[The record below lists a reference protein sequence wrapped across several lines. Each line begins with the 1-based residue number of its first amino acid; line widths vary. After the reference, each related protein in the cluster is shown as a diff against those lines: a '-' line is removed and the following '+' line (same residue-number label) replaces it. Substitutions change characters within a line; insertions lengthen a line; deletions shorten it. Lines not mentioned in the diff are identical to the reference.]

1 MILIISLNLSASQ
14 NNQFFQ
20 VAVPEV
26 EDRFRVS
33 DLYRNSTPRLLSGY
47 NPHHFDKLDKSVF
60 CLDNSAKSAGFLEG
74 LLSDSWRKFQAGA
87 FLYQY
92 ENFGLDRDWFR
103 ESFNVLEKVNLDYS
117 SLLS

>member
-1 MILIISLNLSASQ
+1 M
-14 NNQFFQ
+14 
-20 VAVPEV
+20 
-26 EDRFRVS
+26 
-33 DLYRNSTPRLLSGY
+33 
-47 NPHHFDKLDKSVF
+47 F